1 METVKLENL
10 ISSKIKEFEQTHDA
24 QALNIE
30 PQPNLPL
37 KEGPLSKKNLISSP
51 KHANDDDDEE
61 MSQSE

>member
-37 KEGPLSKKNLISSP
+37 KEGPLSKKNLVSSP
-51 KHANDDDDEE
+51 KNANDDDEE